1 MEACAGDVKKG
12 AVGMDERLKLSWMS
26 WKISFISLFSTR
38 TLLSKIKR
46 DVRYTDTITN
56 NIITNTGGMHK
67 EVLAKLLRTNTTRRD
82 VRRQRA
88 VNRPYAEI
96 PGNALF
102 EITNAYNVSSRDEQ
116 FVHYYNR
123 RDEG

>member
-1 MEACAGDVKKG
+1 
-12 AVGMDERLKLSWMS
+12 
-26 WKISFISLFSTR
+26 
-38 TLLSKIKR
+38 
-46 DVRYTDTITN
+46 
-56 NIITNTGGMHK
+56 MHK